1 MKTKQKFYLLLALF
15 QIVLAFTVFFSANGI
30 ISLTAAQGTSY
41 DYFNSGTSAALA
53 IAAGLVGGL
62 SVVGAGIALKT
73 VGTAA
78 ISAISERE
86 GTFTKAFLIV
96 VLCEALAIYGVV
108 LAVLFMSKIPNPV

>member
-15 QIVLAFTVFFSANGI
+15 QIVLAFTVFLSANGL
-30 ISLTAAQGTSY
+30 ISLTAAQGETSF
-41 DYFNSGTSAALA
+41 DYFNTDTSAALA

-108 LAVLFMSKIPNPV
+108 LAVLFMSKIPTP